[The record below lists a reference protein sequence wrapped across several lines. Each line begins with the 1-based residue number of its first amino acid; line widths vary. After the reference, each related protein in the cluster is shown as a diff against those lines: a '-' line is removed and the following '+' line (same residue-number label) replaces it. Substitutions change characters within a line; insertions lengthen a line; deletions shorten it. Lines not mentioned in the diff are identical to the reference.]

1 MQCESWHTRNL
12 LGKLAGWKF
21 RLELMLQSLVLILQD
36 RTGQDRQAGK
46 VSVSQSWALIP
57 SSSENL
63 SLVFYDL
70 QLIG

>member
-1 MQCESWHTRNL
+1 MWE
-12 LGKLAGWKF
+12 LAHQKSVGQAG
-21 RLELMLQSLVLILQD
+21 RLEIQVRIDVAVFGLNSVGQD

>member
-36 RTGQDRQAGK
+36 RTGQDRTGK
-46 VSVSQSWALIP
+46 LERFLCP
-57 SSSENL
+57 SLEP
-63 SLVFYDL
+63 
-70 QLIG
+70 